1 MEDPF
6 VTVPQIASEL
16 GVNEVTVRTWIRG
29 GRLPAIRAGRTYRV
43 RRSDLE
49 RMTMVIVDG
58 DRQPEPSGPVNLESE
73 PLLAQVRL
81 PGDER

>member
-6 VTVPQIASEL
+6 VTVPQIATEL
-16 GVNEVTVRTWIRG
+16 GVNEVTVRTWIRS

-49 RMTMVIVDG
+49 RMTTVIVHDPP
-58 DRQPEPSGPVNLESE
+58 QPEPSGPRSLESE